1 MSDQRTGRE
10 LTPREEREAGIE
22 AREPQ
27 ASVERFDAGE
37 RTHRVGLTEERAAKI
52 VRQSGNARN
61 VAFLA
66 VLVIALFIPIYWFY
80 DQGFPLVPNSSRL
93 AQEQQAQLVTD
104 VARGYELFLANCARC
119 HGANGQGGIGPPLN
133 DQAKLYNALTSANN
147 PAIAGSGH
155 LNPNYIRTVLD
166 VGGRY
171 VCGDANSIM
180 PVWSVENG
188 GPLNYEQ
195 INQLIA
201 FITAGNNITWQ
212 YQAPPP
218 APGATAPPPV
228 TMHGWR
234 NLDYKPPPGAAT
246 PPACWRN
253 PSGVI
258 GGAAPSASAAASPAT
273 ISNPGTAA
281 SPRIIKLDET
291 ASLTITDDKGNVVS
305 GIPVKAGE
313 VVEFQITNTAGF
325 SHDFY
330 IGAAADL
337 QAGNT
342 AALKGIAEFASGTKS
357 FTFTVPSS
365 GSLQFACT
373 VPGHYQTMHGDLQ
386 IQP

>member
-119 HGANGQGGIGPPLN
+119 HGPNGKGGIGPPLN

-147 PAIAGSGH
+147 PNIAGSGH

-234 NLDYKPPPGAAT
+234 NLDYKPPPGAPT

-273 ISNPGTAA
+273 ITNPGTAA
-281 SPRIIKLDET
+281 SPRLIKLDET

-325 SHDFY
+325 GHDFY